1 MDEQEL
7 LELVNRGHELL
18 GVEFKS
24 GGAFGNG
31 LRAKAIRAI
40 LALSNL
46 RDGGTLIVGVAEQGV
61 AATLV
66 PLNAEQAATWSADA
80 VLAQVNRY
88 ADPPIDLRC
97 EHVLVGGGTA
107 VVISVEPF
115 ATEPTICSRDCHVG
129 DQQVLVEGAVYVR
142 SLARRAS
149 EAVKSAQD
157 MRALLDMAIER
168 RLARFVATAERAGVD
183 LQLAVDSAA
192 EAEAAYDRE
201 LEGL

>member
-1 MDEQEL
+1 MDEHEL

-24 GGAFGNG
+24 AGTFANG
-31 LRAKAIRAI
+31 LRAKAIRAV

-46 RDGGTLIVGVAEQGV
+46 RDGGTLIIGVTEQGV
-61 AATLV
+61 AAVLD
-66 PLNAEQAATWSADA
+66 PLSAEQAETWSADD
-80 VLAQVNRY
+80 VLTQANRY
-88 ADPPIDLRC
+88 ADPPIDLGC
-97 EHVLVGGGTA
+97 EHVQVAGGAA
-107 VVISVEPF
+107 VVINVEPF

-129 DQQVLVEGAVYVR
+129 GQQILVEGAVYVR

-157 MRALLDMAIER
+157 MRTLLDMAVER

-183 LQLAVDSAA
+183 LHPAVDAEA